1 MPSQTHTLV
10 HSQVTCG
17 ILSGLGPYIMK
28 GTTAAKA
35 QVLSVAAIKLS
46 WAAIL
51 ACYSPCV
58 CGLAN
63 AVIVSQYV
71 SEGTA
76 TILLLMVPQVRER
89 QWEASPRGA
98 KPPTHPSAS

>member
-51 ACYSPCV
+51 AC
-58 CGLAN
+58 
-63 AVIVSQYV
+63 
-71 SEGTA
+71 
-76 TILLLMVPQVRER
+76 
-89 QWEASPRGA
+89 
-98 KPPTHPSAS
+98 